1 MSELPVASK
10 DNINYTYS
18 ANANYWAPLIDTVY
32 DDDGDDSNDSLMMDD
47 MESAV

>member
-1 MSELPVASK
+1 MFNCVDDGKRLLGVDRVDRKISISCSFC
-10 DNINYTYS
+10 D
-18 ANANYWAPLIDTVY
+18 D